1 MRTSWCNLKQK
12 WGDGMGLI
20 SREAL
25 IEDFRE
31 LNWLQG
37 DTAVIED
44 IINEQPTIEAV
55 PVVHAEWKMRGGKLY
70 CTNCGK
76 KALEEK
82 DRDDWYGC
90 ERSNFCPH
98 CGADMRK
105 KVRYGKGQKK

>member
-1 MRTSWCNLKQK
+1 MRLIDADALNLDYEVEMADDWK
-12 WGDGMGLI
+12 
-20 SREAL
+20 
-25 IEDFRE
+25 
-31 LNWLQG
+31 
-37 DTAVIED
+37 TAHEMANHIKYA
-44 IINEQPTIEAV
+44 PTIEAV

-105 KVRYGKGQKK
+105 KV

>member
-1 MRTSWCNLKQK
+1 MRLIDADVHECWACVHNNCGCDTWCDYGELFE
-12 WGDGMGLI
+12 L
-20 SREAL
+20 REDVKNA
-25 IEDFRE
+25 
-31 LNWLQG
+31 
-37 DTAVIED
+37 
-44 IINEQPTIEAV
+44 PTIEAV

-76 KALEEK
+76 KALAEK

-105 KVRYGKGQKK
+105 KV